1 MNLNISD
8 KLNQSNDE
16 EEQKIKNLVNEI
28 YQYESKIE
36 LINNELKKSTNDIY
50 QNIKIK
56 DLNITKELL
65 NVKIINL
72 NVSLKNSQ
80 SIYNNL
86 LQQKESLMIE
96 LDEKIKKFKKELS
109 KKDIIKFN
117 SVLMIKYIISNNSN
131 DNFLSEEQI
140 NDIIND
146 NQKLIN
152 NNNKRYILNN
162 EINIINEILLDI
174 SNKEIKI
181 KFQIDE
187 INELLDMLKEEK
199 ITTNKELINLI
210 SYKETIDTILKINI
224 HNLATINDSETGNS
238 NNPINYNIDNENNN
252 EWIKT
257 IKLYYYEFSILNSA
271 DLAKALCDNIFS
283 IFDINNENIVINN
296 ENIEYGKEKYKDSN
310 FFNKNIINNSTFED
324 NNFSNISSILPR
336 EKYNNKNIIN
346 NLIKN
351 EFDKFLKKKDKNIE
365 NFLENIS
372 NILISKNDYL
382 FNNNISKNN
391 FIIYLSYFLKSFYY
405 QNMIETKLIFI
416 NKDYKL
422 TKKENKQKLNQLI
435 TILDNYKNNKISLN
449 NRINHNKEQIKLLD
463 DNKEIANNLKI
474 TKDEENY
481 IKICKEGNQLI
492 MQKNKINDIILLY
505 KDKIKEQEN
514 LINNEIK
521 ELKNKVDNINEE
533 VNDINKIFENEK
545 IKANEK
551 IIENRKIIS
560 QKYDKIKNI
569 FNCFKNKHGNNLLIY
584 NKLLNSINETLI
596 NKNRNSNLIKSLNNI
611 NYDKEKYENNNSK
624 ELVNFEL
631 NISNI
636 EKVSTSK
643 DKDSDLTL
651 KRLNSLKFT
660 TKSYNNKRNIIQNYQ
675 YNDSNSNSL
684 FYKPN
689 NNKKDYFHNYSKNYN
704 FKKNIKDYIFIND
717 NLSHNYGG
725 VIEIIK
731 TILIYF

>member
-8 KLNQSNDE
+8 KLNESN

-36 LINNELKKSTNDIY
+36 LINNELKKSTNDIH

-80 SIYNNL
+80 STYNNL
-86 LQQKESLMIE
+86 LQQKDSLMIE
-96 LDEKIKKFKKELS
+96 LDEKIKKLKKELS

-152 NNNKRYILNN
+152 NNNNNNNKRYILNN

-181 KFQIDE
+181 KFQIDG
-187 INELLDMLKEEK
+187 IKELLDMLKEEK
-199 ITTNKELINLI
+199 ISTNKELINLI

-224 HNLATINDSETGNS
+224 HNIVTINDSETGNS
-238 NNPINYNIDNENNN
+238 NNPINNHIDNENNN
-252 EWIKT
+252 KWIKT
-257 IKLYYYEFSILNSA
+257 IKLYYYELSILNSS

-296 ENIEYGKEKYKDSN
+296 ENIENGKEKYKDSN

-324 NNFSNISSILPR
+324 NNFSNISSILPK

-365 NFLENIS
+365 IFLEDIS
-372 NILISKNDYL
+372 NILLTKNESL
-382 FNNNISKNN
+382 FNNNISKNS

-405 QNMIETKLIFI
+405 QNMIDTKLKFI

-422 TKKENKQKLNQLI
+422 IKKENKQKLNQLI
-435 TILDNYKNNKISLN
+435 KILDNYKNNKISLN

-481 IKICKEGNQLI
+481 IKIK
-492 MQKNKINDIILLY
+492 
-505 KDKIKEQEN
+505 
-514 LINNEIK
+514 
-521 ELKNKVDNINEE
+521 LKNK
-533 VNDINKIFENEK
+533 KI
-545 IKANEK
+545 
-551 IIENRKIIS
+551 
-560 QKYDKIKNI
+560 
-569 FNCFKNKHGNNLLIY
+569 
-584 NKLLNSINETLI
+584 
-596 NKNRNSNLIKSLNNI
+596 
-611 NYDKEKYENNNSK
+611 
-624 ELVNFEL
+624 
-631 NISNI
+631 
-636 EKVSTSK
+636 
-643 DKDSDLTL
+643 
-651 KRLNSLKFT
+651 
-660 TKSYNNKRNIIQNYQ
+660 
-675 YNDSNSNSL
+675 
-684 FYKPN
+684 
-689 NNKKDYFHNYSKNYN
+689 
-704 FKKNIKDYIFIND
+704 
-717 NLSHNYGG
+717 
-725 VIEIIK
+725 
-731 TILIYF
+731 